1 MASKTWGPFARKVWV
16 MANAR
21 RPPKDPIPKPLD
33 RQAIEGKALCYLDR
47 FDASASRLRRV
58 LEQFVRQRAKGLSV
72 EAEPFLAIVGETLE
86 RYQQSGLVD
95 DRRFGATMARSLAER
110 GASRQAIKT
119 KLYER
124 GVATAIIDEVVQGLN
139 QDGGSEL
146 DAARALVKKRKLGNY
161 RPASERREN
170 LRRDLGVLARAGFAF
185 DTAKAA
191 LGVEGVEDA
200 EF

>member
-1 MASKTWGPFARKVWV
+1 

-21 RPPKDPIPKPLD
+21 RPPKDSTPKPLD
-33 RQAIEGKALCYLDR
+33 RQAIEGKALSYLDR

-58 LEQFVRQRAKGLSV
+58 LEQFVRQRAKELGV
-72 EAEPFLAIVGETLE
+72 EAGPHLTIVGETLE
-86 RYQQSGLVD
+86 RYQRSGLVD
-95 DRRFGATMARSLAER
+95 DRRFAATMARNLAQR
-110 GASRQAIKT
+110 GASRQSIKA

-124 GVATAIIDEVVQGLN
+124 GVEADVIDEVVQGLN

-146 DAARALVKKRKLGNY
+146 DAARSLVRKRKLGAY
-161 RPASERREN
+161 RPASERRKN

-191 LGVEGVEDA
+191 LGVEGADDDE
-200 EF
+200 